1 MKRKII
7 SIILA
12 SALAAGSF
20 IMPASG
26 MFSEESLSAESES
39 SEVILPDGGEESQ
52 EDRTESSLLPEEALI
67 TEAASEEEQLLIQ
80 DIPAEDI
87 SEQELPLAAGPNTEA
102 TDAARHAAMMGVVLL
117 ATIGY
122 AVYFGRYDKRLADL
136 RLEAAKAETAAMRR
150 RKTDTAVNRRGDR
163 EEL

>member
-1 MKRKII
+1 MKDTCNRGIVKRAEGIAL
-7 SIILA
+7 ILIM
-12 SALAAGSF
+12 ALMMF
-20 IMPASG
+20 FCASG
-26 MFSEESLSAESES
+26 ICLAEGDESGEDSGRQEITI
-39 SEVILPDGGEESQ
+39 EVVGE
-52 EDRTESSLLPEEALI
+52 
-67 TEAASEEEQLLIQ
+67 
-80 DIPAEDI
+80 IPAEDI